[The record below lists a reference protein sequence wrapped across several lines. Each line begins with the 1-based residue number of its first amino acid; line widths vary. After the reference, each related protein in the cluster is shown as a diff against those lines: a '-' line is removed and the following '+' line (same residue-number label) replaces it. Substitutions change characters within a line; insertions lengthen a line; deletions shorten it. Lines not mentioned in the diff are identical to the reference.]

1 MTDAHP
7 RVRASYDR
15 VAEQYEAAFG
25 DELDKNPLHRAILD
39 CFVTLVSTS
48 GGDGPIGDVGCGPG
62 HVAAYLSQRGLRVV
76 AIDLSPRMV
85 DVARRRY
92 SVLDVRVGSMTSLD
106 VPDAAWAGL
115 VAIYSIIHL
124 PIDDRRQ
131 AYREFARVLRPG
143 AWILVAFHVD
153 SASTQAGDS
162 IHVDEL
168 LGQAVDLD
176 GYFLS
181 PDEVATDLHEAGFD
195 IPARF
200 ERAPMPDIEYPSR
213 RSYLVGRR
221 RARRRAQDDGTAVE
235 GLTP

>member
-1 MTDAHP
+1 MTDPHP
-7 RVRASYDR
+7 RVPASYDR

-25 DELDKNPLHRAILD
+25 DELNQNPLHRALLD

-92 SVLDVRVGSMTSLD
+92 PDLDVRVGSMTSLD
-106 VPDAAWAGL
+106 VPDAVWAGL

-153 SASTQAGDS
+153 SASTQPATRFTSTSFSVKRS
-162 IHVDEL
+162 IST
-168 LGQAVDLD
+168 ATS
-176 GYFLS
+176 FRRTRS
-181 PDEVATDLHEAGFD
+181 PPISTK
-195 IPARF
+195 P
-200 ERAPMPDIEYPSR
+200 
-213 RSYLVGRR
+213 
-221 RARRRAQDDGTAVE
+221 
-235 GLTP
+235 GLTSRLVSSAPRCPTSSIRAAGRISLAGGGHGDCRKMMELRLRD